1 MPNFS
6 HHHENSKTIVN
17 EEERKKVE
25 KIQLNKKSENIKLDN
40 LFNELKIL
48 NEQSVGKLE
57 NMIAL
62 TMISELR
69 YDEAIPYLTTAAQN
83 GYQKA
88 QYNLGLC
95 YQDGLGVDKDEKIVN
110 FTFYYLL
117 VFLKIFFFK

>member
-6 HHHENSKTIVN
+6 HHHHENSKTIVN

-62 TMISELR
+62 TMISELK
-69 YDEAIPYLTTAAQN
+69 YDEAIPYLITAAQN

-110 FTFYYLL
+110 FTFY
-117 VFLKIFFFK
+117 FL